1 MTPSHDLLSTLYAE
15 LRKLARARLAA
26 GARPTLL
33 DTHALVH
40 ESYLRM
46 QQAGQL
52 DLADR
57 EHFLAYAAATM
68 RSIVVDFVR
77 RRRAQRRGGENVH
90 ITLNTAVAESLGA
103 SDDEIIEVH
112 EALEKLASIDER
124 LVRIVEMRYF
134 AGLSDQEVAEVLGM
148 SDRTVRRDWER
159 ARLLLVGL
167 LGR

>member
-1 MTPSHDLLSTLYAE
+1 MANAPDLLTLLYAE

-46 QQAGQL
+46 QRAGQL
-52 DLADR
+52 ELGDR

-77 RRRAQRRGGENVH
+77 RRRAQRRGGEAARV
-90 ITLNTAVAESLGA
+90 TLDTEVAESLGV
-103 SDDEIIEVH
+103 SDEEILEVH
-112 EALEKLASIDER
+112 DALEQLAGIDER

-134 AGLSDQEVAEVLGM
+134 AGLSDQEVAEALGI

-159 ARLLLVGL
+159 ARLLLVGM

>member
-1 MTPSHDLLSTLYAE
+1 MSSEHDLLSTLYAE

-46 QQAGQL
+46 QRAGQL
-52 DLADR
+52 ELTDR

-77 RRRAQRRGGENVH
+77 RRSTQRRGGEGARV
-90 ITLNTAVAESLGA
+90 TLDTNVAESLGA
-103 SDDEIIEVH
+103 TDDEILEVH
-112 EALEKLASIDER
+112 EALEKLAALDER

-134 AGLSDQEVAEVLGM
+134 AGLSDQEIAGALAI
-148 SDRTVRRDWER
+148 SDRTVRRDWDR
-159 ARLLLVGL
+159 ARLMLAGL
-167 LGR
+167 MGR